1 MQNEPPPNV
10 LANPDLSKVNISKAL
25 RNVVLNAAVADLDK
39 RVQECSND
47 PSIQMAVL
55 MLTHVLAFRRVIEQ
69 AGPMNRGR
77 RHKVMSMA
85 VRDFESRLKEYG
97 VDSVKD

>member
-1 MQNEPPPNV
+1 
-10 LANPDLSKVNISKAL
+10 
-25 RNVVLNAAVADLDK
+25 
-39 RVQECSND
+39 
-47 PSIQMAVL
+47 MAVL